1 MPCAVSG
8 VCLSRRTQLIL
19 FFISLGVCLK
29 AFIRGKA
36 HERPLAA
43 RLMLEF
49 LEAMAGN
56 VAAREVDFRRARW
69 REGPSARRGQGIR
82 CGTGGRQCRGEHA
95 VSTQQQQQ
103 QLCCCSFS
111 SIQVCK
117 RSSCSGVHRGFGLV
131 CACEEARA
139 RACVT
144 HDHTLRNR
152 WHVCDPAN
160 IAPARITVAAQP
172 HGPRANG
179 LPRSLFPLEPGPGQC
194 LAGRKQRRL

>member
-8 VCLSRRTQLIL
+8 VCLSRRSQLIV
-19 FFISLGVCLK
+19 FIVKGVCLK
-29 AFIRGKA
+29 AFIRGNHSGRGHGGK
-36 HERPLAA
+36 RCI
-43 RLMLEF
+43 
-49 LEAMAGN
+49 
-56 VAAREVDFRRARW
+56 AREVDFREGHAG

-194 LAGRKQRRL
+194 LAGRKQRRF